1 MRQSDEVLNKRKNLL
16 NRLNNLV
23 LSIDQNERIIK
34 FNNECEQI
42 FGYNKDEVLNSNLSD
57 SLIPKRYHKQWKSMI
72 KSIKKDNLMDDF
84 KLPLLT
90 KNGHEIMIAWAPFPV
105 KGPKG
110 DVGDIGF
117 VGESINPRNDADS
130 PIVDNIKIDVK
141 KMEDNIDLEKTLK
154 KLQKNYTKLEHK
166 NIEQKN
172 ELKNLQ
178 KNNVELEHKN
188 IELQKELKNLKTHK
202 NKEDESEK
210 THGSPIGKSL
220 YSVSDLVGGKKKR
233 EELHRIMKELED
245 KRILLDER
253 ETQLTNEK
261 RSMNERRNEF
271 CTWREKLEFLEDEL
285 KNRED
290 ELNSKQEELKQAIL
304 TGSNKPLSSSR
315 IVTTND
321 IIDYPDFLNNI
332 SESAIVVQRGILKQ
346 VNDSFLNLLGYNSE
360 ELIDK
365 SVFDFV
371 DPEGFQSVESYY
383 LKRIKGENIS
393 TYETIF
399 LTKDNY
405 KITVEL
411 SNRPTTFN
419 GDKAEIA
426 VIKELKKEKIK

>member
-1 MRQSDEVLNKRKNLL
+1 MHQSAEVLNKRKNLL

-57 SLIPKRYHKQWKSMI
+57 SLIPNRYQKQWKNMI
-72 KSIKKDNLMDDF
+72 KSIKKDKSMDDF

-90 KNGHEIMIAWAPFPV
+90 KHGHEIMVSWASFPV
-105 KGPKG
+105 KNQNG
-110 DVGDIGF
+110 DVEDIGF
-117 VGESINPRNDADS
+117 VGKFINSWNDAES
-130 PIVDNIKIDVK
+130 PIVKKSKI
-141 KMEDNIDLEKTLK
+141 NFK
-154 KLQKNYTKLEHK
+154 KLDIDDIDKTSKKLVK
-166 NIEQKN
+166 RNF
-172 ELKNLQ
+172 
-178 KNNVELEHKN
+178 ELEHKN
-188 IELQKELKNLKTHK
+188 LELQEELKNYKSHK
-202 NKEDESEK
+202 IRINESGK
-210 THGSPIGKSL
+210 PHISPIGKSI
-220 YSVSDLVGGKKKR
+220 YSISDMVGGKKKR
-233 EELHRIMKELED
+233 EEFERIMKELED

-285 KNRED
+285 KKRAD

-304 TGSNKPLSSSR
+304 TGPNKPINE
-315 IVTTND
+315 IVTTED
-321 IIDYPDFLNNI
+321 IIDYPDFLNHL
-332 SESAIVVQRGILKQ
+332 SESAIVLQRGILRQ
-346 VNDSFLNLLGYNSE
+346 VNDSFLNLLGYNSG
-360 ELIDK
+360 ELLDK
-365 SVFDFV
+365 SIFDFV
-371 DPEGFQSVESYY
+371 DPEGFQGVESYY

-426 VIKELKKEKIK
+426 VIKELKKEKIKNK

>member
-1 MRQSDEVLNKRKNLL
+1 MHQSAEVLNKRKNLL

-57 SLIPKRYHKQWKSMI
+57 SLIPNRYQKQWKNMI
-72 KSIKKDNLMDDF
+72 KSIKKDKSMDDF

-90 KNGHEIMIAWAPFPV
+90 KHGHEIMVSWASFPV
-105 KGPKG
+105 KNQNG
-110 DVGDIGF
+110 DVEDIGF
-117 VGESINPRNDADS
+117 VGKFINSWNDAES
-130 PIVDNIKIDVK
+130 PIVKKSKI
-141 KMEDNIDLEKTLK
+141 NFK
-154 KLQKNYTKLEHK
+154 KLDIDDIDKTSKKLVK
-166 NIEQKN
+166 RNF
-172 ELKNLQ
+172 
-178 KNNVELEHKN
+178 ELEHKN
-188 IELQKELKNLKTHK
+188 LELQEELKNYKSHK
-202 NKEDESEK
+202 IRINESGK
-210 THGSPIGKSL
+210 PHISPIGKSI
-220 YSVSDLVGGKKKR
+220 YSISDMVGGKKKR
-233 EELHRIMKELED
+233 EEFERIMKELED

-285 KNRED
+285 KKRAD

-304 TGSNKPLSSSR
+304 TGSNKPINE
-315 IVTTND
+315 IVTTED
-321 IIDYPDFLNNI
+321 IIDYPDFLNHL
-332 SESAIVVQRGILKQ
+332 SESAIVLQRGILRQ
-346 VNDSFLNLLGYNSE
+346 VNDSFLNLLGYNSG
-360 ELIDK
+360 ELLDK
-365 SVFDFV
+365 SIFDFV
-371 DPEGFQSVESYY
+371 DPEGFQGVESYY

-426 VIKELKKEKIK
+426 VIKELKKEKIKNK

>member
-1 MRQSDEVLNKRKNLL
+1 
-16 NRLNNLV
+16 
-23 LSIDQNERIIK
+23 
-34 FNNECEQI
+34 
-42 FGYNKDEVLNSNLSD
+42 LNSNFSD
-57 SLIPKRYHKQWKSMI
+57 ILIPNRYQKQWKNMI
-72 KSIKKDNLMDDF
+72 KSIKKDKLMDDF

-90 KNGHEIMIAWAPFPV
+90 KHGHEMMILWASFPV
-105 KGPKG
+105 KNQNG

-117 VGESINPRNDADS
+117 VGKFINSWNDAES
-130 PIVDNIKIDVK
+130 PIVKKSKI
-141 KMEDNIDLEKTLK
+141 NFK
-154 KLQKNYTKLEHK
+154 KLDIDDDIDKTSKKLIK
-166 NIEQKN
+166 RNF
-172 ELKNLQ
+172 
-178 KNNVELEHKN
+178 ELEHKN
-188 IELQKELKNLKTHK
+188 LELQEELKNYKSHK
-202 NKEDESEK
+202 IRINESGK
-210 THGSPIGKSL
+210 PHISPIGKSI
-220 YSVSDLVGGKKKR
+220 YSISDMVGGKKKR
-233 EELHRIMKELED
+233 EEFERIMKELED

-271 CTWREKLEFLEDEL
+271 LTWREKLEFLEDEL
-285 KNRED
+285 KKRGD

-304 TGSNKPLSSSR
+304 TGSNRPLKSSSL
-315 IVTTND
+315 VTTKD
-321 IIDYPDFLNNI
+321 IIDYPDFLANI

-360 ELIDK
+360 ELLDK
-365 SVFDFV
+365 SIFDFA
-371 DPEGFQSVESYY
+371 DPEGFQGVESYY

-426 VIKELKKEKIK
+426 VIKEIKKEKVK

>member
-1 MRQSDEVLNKRKNLL
+1 MHQSAEVLNKRKNLL

-34 FNNECEQI
+34 FNNECEQF

-57 SLIPKRYHKQWKSMI
+57 SLIPNRYQKQWKNMI
-72 KSIKKDNLMDDF
+72 KSIKKDKSMDDF

-90 KNGHEIMIAWAPFPV
+90 KHGHEIMVSWASFPV
-105 KGPKG
+105 KNQNG
-110 DVGDIGF
+110 DVEDIGF
-117 VGESINPRNDADS
+117 VGKFINSWNDAES
-130 PIVDNIKIDVK
+130 PIVKKSKI
-141 KMEDNIDLEKTLK
+141 NFK
-154 KLQKNYTKLEHK
+154 KLDIDDIDKTSKKLVK
-166 NIEQKN
+166 R
-172 ELKNLQ
+172 NL
-178 KNNVELEHKN
+178 ELEHKN
-188 IELQKELKNLKTHK
+188 LELQEELKNYKSHK
-202 NKEDESEK
+202 IRINESGK
-210 THGSPIGKSL
+210 PHISPIGKSI
-220 YSVSDLVGGKKKR
+220 YSISDMVGGKKKR
-233 EELHRIMKELED
+233 EEFERIMKELED

-285 KNRED
+285 KKRAD

-304 TGSNKPLSSSR
+304 TGPNKPINE
-315 IVTTND
+315 IVTTED
-321 IIDYPDFLNNI
+321 IIDYPDFLNHL
-332 SESAIVVQRGILKQ
+332 SESAIVLQRGILRQ
-346 VNDSFLNLLGYNSE
+346 VNDSFLNLLGYNSG
-360 ELIDK
+360 ELLDK
-365 SVFDFV
+365 SIFDFV
-371 DPEGFQSVESYY
+371 DPEGFQGVESYY

-426 VIKELKKEKIK
+426 VIKELKKEKIKNK

>member
-1 MRQSDEVLNKRKNLL
+1 MHQSAEVLNKRKNLL

-23 LSIDQNERIIK
+23 LSIDQNEKIIK
-34 FNNECEQI
+34 FNNECEKF

-57 SLIPKRYHKQWKSMI
+57 SLIPNRYQKQWKNMI
-72 KSIKKDNLMDDF
+72 KSIKKDKSMDDF

-90 KNGHEIMIAWAPFPV
+90 KHGHEIMVSWASFPV
-105 KGPKG
+105 KNQNG
-110 DVGDIGF
+110 DVEDIGF
-117 VGESINPRNDADS
+117 VGKFINSWNDAES
-130 PIVDNIKIDVK
+130 PIVKKSKI
-141 KMEDNIDLEKTLK
+141 NFK
-154 KLQKNYTKLEHK
+154 KLDIDDIDKTSKKLVK
-166 NIEQKN
+166 RNF
-172 ELKNLQ
+172 
-178 KNNVELEHKN
+178 ELEHKN
-188 IELQKELKNLKTHK
+188 LELQEELKNYKSHK
-202 NKEDESEK
+202 IRINESGK
-210 THGSPIGKSL
+210 PHISPIGKSI
-220 YSVSDLVGGKKKR
+220 YSISDMVGGKKKR
-233 EELHRIMKELED
+233 EEFERIMKELED

-285 KNRED
+285 KKRAD

-304 TGSNKPLSSSR
+304 TGPNKPINE
-315 IVTTND
+315 IVTTED
-321 IIDYPDFLNNI
+321 IIDYPDFLNHL
-332 SESAIVVQRGILKQ
+332 SESAIVLQRGILRQ
-346 VNDSFLNLLGYNSE
+346 VNDSFLNLLGYNSG
-360 ELIDK
+360 ELLDK
-365 SVFDFV
+365 SIFDFV
-371 DPEGFQSVESYY
+371 DPEGFQGVESYY

-426 VIKELKKEKIK
+426 VIKELKKEKIKNK